1 MKKLISLFIVA
12 TLCNI
17 TCFAQFYDNDDEIV
31 FYELLDYEEG
41 VHYGGL
47 LWDSYIALNF
57 AGDKAIILTMNGG
70 SITYPFESSA
80 ELLNNNYIYETRVFD
95 HKFKVGH
102 MDFDTNPIYLYFN
115 KDKSTSSEIVYVYQ
129 TRIPS
134 YPWEKARGI
143 VATICTDYYIFSKD
157 RSKLTY
163 KMNGTTKE
171 FKFKRITKNELLDRI
186 REALVKES
194 NASWRDRTRDNSSLY
209 E

>member
-41 VHYGGL
+41 VTYGGM

-70 SITYPFESSA
+70 SITYRFKSSA

-102 MDFDTNPIYLYFN
+102 MHFDTKPTYLYFN
-115 KDKSTSSEIVYVYQ
+115 KDKSTSSEIVYVDN
-129 TRIPS
+129 TWIPS
-134 YPWEKARGI
+134 DPWGI
-143 VATICTDYYIFSKD
+143 AGRTHTEYYIFSKD

-163 KMNGTTKE
+163 KMTMMNGKTKE

-194 NASWRDRTRDNSSLY
+194 NTSWRDRTRDNSSLY